1 MGAGR
6 PTKPYA
12 LRLLE
17 GDTTKR
23 SKEFNKRYENE
34 IEIEGEFP
42 VDQPPEWLTDEGKAE
57 WERLAGIL
65 ARSGLLKATDYQ
77 MFANYCQAAGEVA
90 YLEGQFVKERAYLVE
105 DPKGRIMVNP
115 AMRILSQRKQELMSI
130 AKEFGFTPS
139 MRARL
144 SVLSTVKK
152 EEDENSMAS
161 LLSRRPG

>member
-12 LRLLE
+12 LRVLE

-34 IEIEGEFP
+34 MAVEGEFP
-42 VDQPPEWLTDEGKAE
+42 VESPPDWLTAEGRAE
-57 WERLAGIL
+57 WERLAGAL
-65 ARSGLLKATDYQ
+65 ASSGLLKVTDYQ

-90 YLEGQFVKERAYLVE
+90 YLERQFVRNRAYLVE

-115 AMRILSQRKQELMSI
+115 AMRILSQRKQELMAL

-144 SVLSTVKK
+144 SVLNTVKK
-152 EEDENSMAS
+152 EEDANSMAS
-161 LLSRRPG
+161 LLNRRPG